1 MIGAIVGDIVGSRF
15 EFNNHRSKK
24 FTLFSRR
31 DFYTDDTVCTVATMD
46 WLLNGGSY
54 RNILQR
60 YCQEAPGKGY
70 GSAFLGWIENPI
82 PYNSFGNGAAMRVSP
97 VGMWARNLK
106 ECRDLAKETAEVSH
120 DHPEGIKGAQATAEC
135 VYLALHIMNNH
146 VKKDIKES
154 ISGNYGYCL
163 DGDLYEIRKVNT
175 FNETCQVCVPQAI
188 MCFLQSK
195 SFEDAIRNAI
205 SIGGDSDTIAAIT
218 GGMSE
223 AYYSLLNP
231 NIIKEYFDYMILYL
245 PENYVKVIT
254 DFYIANNKRIR
265 I

>member
-254 DFYIANNKRIR
+254 DFYIACNKRIR

>member
-1 MIGAIVGDIVGSRF
+1 MIGAIIGDIAGSRF
-15 EFNNHRSKK
+15 EFQNHRNKK
-24 FTLFSRR
+24 FTLLSHEC
-31 DFYTDDTVCTVATMD
+31 FYTDDTVCTVATMD

-54 RNILQR
+54 QDTLQR
-60 YCQEAPGKGY
+60 YCQQAPGRGY
-70 GSAFLGWIENPI
+70 GSAFLSWIDNPG

-97 VGMWARNLK
+97 VGMWAQDLK
-106 ECRDLAKETAEVSH
+106 ECRDLAFATAVVSH
-120 DHPEGIKGAQATAEC
+120 NHPEGIKGAQATAEC
-135 VYLALHIMNNH
+135 VYIALHPRDLQ

-154 ISGNYGYCL
+154 ITQNYKYYL
-163 DGDLYEIRKVNT
+163 QGDLKEIRKNNK
-175 FNETCQVCVPQAI
+175 FDETCQVCVPQAI

-195 SFEDAIRNAI
+195 NFEDAIRNAI

-254 DFYIANNKRIR
+254 DFYIACNKRIR